1 MRANRPLILAVL
13 FLAAGLGL
21 IFAYCQGNTSMSLA
35 FPFSASILQ
44 MAVTTAG
51 PAAVGGVFLTAFG
64 LLLLIWAFL
73 MAIVG
78 EMAMWGPDHRSPRRR
93 EKVLEEEVVEDST
106 VSDRAYPHRTLI

>member
-1 MRANRPLILAVL
+1 MRANRPLILAVI

-21 IFAYCQGNTSMSLA
+21 IFAYCQGNTNMSLA

-64 LLLLIWAFL
+64 LLLLVWAFL

-78 EMAMWGPDHRSPRRR
+78 EVAMFGTDRRSPRRR
-93 EKVLEEEVVEDST
+93 EKILEEEVDEET
-106 VSDRAYPHRTLI
+106 VTDRVYPHRTLI